1 MKRESVMNGSSSLS
15 SNSNFTRLW
24 SARVVARFGSA
35 LGYVVLIWYVYAVTG
50 SALAVVYVGLAEFV
64 PTIGF
69 GILSGALVDR
79 YDRKRVIVLSTLG
92 RSAAM
97 GALVVALYLLG
108 FDLLLIVLAAAVFSI
123 CATFFGPASQALLPE
138 IVPREGLDKAN
149 GLFESSESIVA
160 IAGSAA
166 AGILVVAIG
175 AIPSLGVDAASYLV
189 GALFIA
195 LIGATVA
202 AKKLPTGSESLARE
216 VREGLTYL
224 RRTRGLLQL
233 TLVALVS
240 NFLFSIVLT
249 FLVVYTSNVL
259 HGTALVYGGLEA
271 LLAAGWGIGGL
282 SVGRLRL
289 TRFTGRVWI
298 LSGFVEGSII
308 LGLILV
314 PNVLVAFPLMLAV
327 GIWQGILNVTW
338 LSTVQAGVPQEL
350 QGRYLATDNA
360 ISYAAI
366 PGSQILGGILIVTSG
381 LATTFIFVG
390 IGSLL
395 ASVGFLALGQLRKLG
410 YDPRSTTGARL
421 T

>member
-64 PTIGF
+64 PTTGF

-271 LLAAGWGIGGL
+271 LLAAGWGDRRSLGRPAPTNALHRSSMDPLRFRRGL
-282 SVGRLRL
+282 DNPRTDPSPECAGRLSAHARGWDL
-289 TRFTGRVWI
+289 AGNPQRDLAEHGPSRSP
-298 LSGFVEGSII
+298 SGTPG
-308 LGLILV
+308 
-314 PNVLVAFPLMLAV
+314 P
-327 GIWQGILNVTW
+327 
-338 LSTVQAGVPQEL
+338 
-350 QGRYLATDNA
+350 
-360 ISYAAI
+360 ISRD
-366 PGSQILGGILIVTSG
+366 G
-381 LATTFIFVG
+381 
-390 IGSLL
+390 
-395 ASVGFLALGQLRKLG
+395 
-410 YDPRSTTGARL
+410 
-421 T
+421 